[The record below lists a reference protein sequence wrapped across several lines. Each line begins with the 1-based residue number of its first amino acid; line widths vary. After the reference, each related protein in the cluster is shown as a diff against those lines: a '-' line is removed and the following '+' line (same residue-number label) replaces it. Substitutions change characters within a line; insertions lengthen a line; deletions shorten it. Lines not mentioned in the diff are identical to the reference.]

1 VTPGAR
7 LAAAIEIL
15 DRIEADKVPA
25 DQALKAWG
33 KHHRFAGSGDRRAIA
48 ERVYQ
53 ALRGRA
59 ASAWRL
65 GEDGRALTI
74 GSLVSDGMEPED
86 IAALFSG
93 EAHSPPPLTQAEQ
106 DGMARDLADAPDWAR
121 AGVPPLVAEI
131 FKAQFG
137 DDWLAEAQAVLA
149 VRAPV
154 DLRVNGLAGGVEG
167 ALNLL
172 ALGEIKPEP
181 APYSAWGLRL
191 PPALA
196 ADVQKTRPYKSGWIE
211 VQDEGSQ
218 ITAALAGARP
228 GWTVV
233 DYCAGAGGK
242 TLALAAQMRREGRLV
257 ATDLDAKRLGNI
269 TERLQ
274 RAGAKAEVRQIGH
287 DGQGTEDL
295 EAAADLVFV
304 DAPCTGSGTWRRHPE
319 GAWRLRLETVERLA
333 ALQLKILSRASRLV
347 KPGGRLTYVTCSMIE
362 AENTGVTAAFAAAHP
377 QFRPLPIATAAAT
390 PDLTDALI
398 IDFGSQ
404 VTQLIARRV
413 REERAS
419 IARSFPS
426 TRPMRPSAKK
436 PKAVIL
442 SGGPEPPL
450 PRRAV
455 PRAPAGVFEM
465 GVPVLGICYGEMTMS
480 TQLGGKVE
488 SRPRARIRPRRHSMW
503 PTARCWKAWP
513 KAASDPVWMSHGD
526 RITASRRA

>member
-74 GSLVSDGMEPED
+74 GSLVSDGVPAEE

-106 DGMARDLADAPDWAR
+106 AGMARELTDAPDWAR

-167 ALNLL
+167 AVNLL
-172 ALGEIKPEP
+172 ALEEIKPEP
-181 APYSAWGLRL
+181 APFSAWGLRL

-218 ITAALAGARP
+218 IAAALAGARP

-242 TLALAAQMRREGRLV
+242 TLALAAQMQRNSPAQPGGRLI
-257 ATDLDAKRLGNI
+257 ACDIDTRRFTNI

-274 RAGAKAEVRQIGH
+274 RARATAELRTIGQ

-295 EAAADLVFV
+295 AAAADLVFV

-333 ALQLKILSRASRLV
+333 VLQLRILSRASRLV
-347 KPGGRLTYVTCSMIE
+347 KPGGRLVYVTCSMIE
-362 AENTGVTAAFAAAHP
+362 AENTGVTDAFAAAHP
-377 QFRPLPIATAAAT
+377 QFRPLPITTAAAT
-390 PDLTDALI
+390 PDLTDA
-398 IDFGSQ
+398 
-404 VTQLIARRV
+404 AR
-413 REERAS
+413 
-419 IARSFPS
+419 ARLAELAHDSH
-426 TRPMRPSAKK
+426 TVQMT
-436 PKAVIL
+436 
-442 SGGPEPPL
+442 
-450 PRRAV
+450 PRRTGTDGFFIAL
-455 PRAPAGVFEM
+455 FER
-465 GVPVLGICYGEMTMS
+465 S
-480 TQLGGKVE
+480 
-488 SRPRARIRPRRHSMW
+488 A
-503 PTARCWKAWP
+503 
-513 KAASDPVWMSHGD
+513 D
-526 RITASRRA
+526 